1 MLIHYKQL
9 QMILTKQ
16 LACVWSVHKYHNN
29 LKSHN

>member
-9 QMILTKQ
+9 QMILKQ